1 MPGDML
7 MRTHPPTSNRSTPM
21 AGTHERPLKHTLI
34 EGGVIMTS
42 ILLAFALD
50 ALWDSSKQ
58 AGKAQVALSSLK
70 DEFEANLQACVKV
83 NAYHFE
89 NAKQFS
95 AVLKMSD
102 EDVLAMSEQEATQ
115 AYYSFCSPRTFDAL
129 LGTTNSVIS
138 TGTFDILQDTQ
149 LRKELDQ
156 FLNLMED
163 THEDI
168 QNMLHFMRMLGEYE
182 VALGG
187 PWGDPGQPVTPGDI
201 KPDTSYQSR
210 ITTTE
215 LLALLRNPGYVGRVK
230 LYHGCAGWYCGEL
243 GQLAEHTR
251 KVLTTITNLQN

>member
-1 MPGDML
+1 M
-7 MRTHPPTSNRSTPM
+7 S
-21 AGTHERPLKHTLI
+21 
-34 EGGVIMTS
+34 
-42 ILLAFALD
+42 
-50 ALWDSSKQ
+50 
-58 AGKAQVALSSLK
+58 GKAMRSSCWKKISLTAISGIGTSSLLNGRFLRR
-70 DEFEANLQACVKV
+70 ERIIAVGYLPN
-83 NAYHFE
+83 
-89 NAKQFS
+89 S
-95 AVLKMSD
+95 A
-102 EDVLAMSEQEATQ
+102 T
-115 AYYSFCSPRTFDAL
+115 FC
-129 LGTTNSVIS
+129 TTNSVIS

-168 QNMLHFMRMLGEYE
+168 QNMLHFMRLLGEYE